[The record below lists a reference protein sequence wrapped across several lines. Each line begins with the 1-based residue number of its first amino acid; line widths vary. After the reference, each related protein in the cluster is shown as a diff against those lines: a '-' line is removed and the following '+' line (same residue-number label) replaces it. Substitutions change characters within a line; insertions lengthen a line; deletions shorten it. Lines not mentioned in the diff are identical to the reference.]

1 MEAKKKRERFSKE
14 IRSNV
19 VKLVIDGGK
28 KSSEVAAE
36 HGIPVA
42 NVYAWVRQARVD
54 AGDLESSKGTTSDR
68 AEVARLK
75 KALRERENELSFLKK
90 TLVYFAVQKKKD
102 LQR

>member
-1 MEAKKKRERFSKE
+1 MEAKKSRERFSKE
-14 IRSNV
+14 LRSNI

-42 NVYAWVRQARVD
+42 NIYAWVRQARVD
-54 AGDLESSKGTTSDR
+54 AGDIESNRGTTSDR
-68 AEVARLK
+68 AEVARLR
-75 KALRERENELSFLKK
+75 KALREREDELSFLKK

-102 LQR
+102 SPR